1 VTNRRIPWFNDQTL
15 AKIICRLMED
25 PACILDSTNLCWVVM
40 PDHLHLLLQLGKSD
54 LSVVVRQLK
63 SRSAL
68 ELNREIGR
76 SGPFWFPGFHDHA
89 LRSEEDM
96 KGVARYIVSNPL
108 RAGLVKRVADYPYW
122 NAVWL

>member
-1 VTNRRIPWFNDQTL
+1 
-15 AKIICRLMED
+15 MED

-54 LSVVVRQLK
+54 LSLVVRQLK

-76 SGPFWFPGFHDHA
+76 LGPFWFPGFHDHA
-89 LRSEEDM
+89 LRKEEDL
-96 KGVARYIVSNPL
+96 KGVARYIVANPL
-108 RAGLVKRVADYPYW
+108 RTGLVKRLADYPYW